1 MKNENYIIKDKNG
14 KPIKEGEKFTF
25 SYKYE
30 NSIENFIGSFD
41 WNDKE
46 LRYEMD
52 IWNNYLYSHMIY
64 NSEYMFDFELI
75 ENM

>member
-25 SYKYE
+25 SYNYE
-30 NSIENFIGSFD
+30 NYIENFIGSFD